1 MKKIILIVDDDHS
14 IVEFL
19 TDCLKSEGYE
29 VSSAF
34 DGKRGCDEAKRI
46 KPDLIILDLL
56 MPDMHGFEVCRTL
69 RQDQALQAVKIMI
82 SSGKSYAVDKKAA
95 LGLGADSY
103 LVKPYSA
110 SQLIDAVRSLIGESK
125 NGSPEAPAA

>member
-1 MKKIILIVDDDHS
+1 MKKIILIVDDDTA

-69 RQDQALQAVKIMI
+69 RQDQALQSVKIMI

-95 LGLGADSY
+95 LSLGADSY
-103 LVKPYSA
+103 LVKPYTA
-110 SQLIDAVRSLIGESK
+110 TQLLDAVRSLIGAEK
-125 NGSPEAPAA
+125 NGSPEPGGA